1 MISQYRRV
9 SFSSFSFFAY
19 KEEKKRWS
27 GEEPRVTILKAGKQ
41 TMGGNL
47 APEKAQ
53 VLAVSRET
61 YTAAP
66 LKGSGLKA
74 AGTSEDRNE
83 SKRMGP

>member
-1 MISQYRRV
+1 
-9 SFSSFSFFAY
+9 
-19 KEEKKRWS
+19 
-27 GEEPRVTILKAGKQ
+27 
-41 TMGGNL
+41 MGGNL